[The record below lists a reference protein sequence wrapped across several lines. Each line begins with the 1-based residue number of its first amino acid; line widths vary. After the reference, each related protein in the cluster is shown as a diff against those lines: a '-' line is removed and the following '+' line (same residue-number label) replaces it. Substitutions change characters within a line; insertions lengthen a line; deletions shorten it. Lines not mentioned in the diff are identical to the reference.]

1 MNLLQRLRRE
11 IHWQWVTKTLLVMF
25 SLASRRRVVFLSPPP
40 RRGGYILASNHVSH
54 FDPPFITISF
64 PRKIDWIADKGLFH
78 GKLLNA
84 FFTGLNVIPVDRSGA
99 DRNALRTAV
108 KRLKDGRV
116 VGIFPEGGIRDGA
129 ASIVN
134 GASMKQGVALLSIM
148 AGAPILPG
156 VILGSDRFY
165 NAKSWLPWRRPR
177 VWLAFGNLIEHPAG
191 LSGDALRKHL
201 QDAFAREILALK
213 TKLQADHGVTAA
225 DLPRSPQQRMTEP

>member
-1 MNLLQRLRRE
+1 MQGLLRE
-11 IHWQWVTKTLLVMF
+11 IHWQFVTKTLWLLF
-25 SLASRRRVVFLSPPP
+25 AFAARRRVRFLTPPP
-40 RRGGYILASNHVSH
+40 RRGGFILASNHVSH
-54 FDPPFITISF
+54 FDPPLLTISF
-64 PRKIDWIADKGLFH
+64 PRKIDWIAVVELFH
-78 GKLLNA
+78 GKFLNA

-134 GASMKQGVALLSIM
+134 GASMKQGVALLSAM
-148 AGAPILPG
+148 SGAPILPG

-165 NAKSWLPWRRPR
+165 NPRSWLPWRRPG
-177 VWLAFGNLIEHPAG
+177 VWIAFGTPIEHPKD

-201 QDAFAREILALK
+201 QQALAREIIALK
-213 TKLQADHGVTAA
+213 DRLVSEFGLTEA